1 MKENEKKGVEANKK
15 KIIALAVALVLL
27 IGGTYAWLTLT
38 LTGTKTA
45 RIEAGTLSLELVDE
59 ANAIN
64 VENALPVSDA
74 DGLATDPYVF
84 TLNNNGNITSLYTV
98 YLDTAAIDQGLTTMP
113 QNRVKYSVV
122 KTVKTIVGSRDSL
135 KEDGDTADTVV
146 STETLATSVYNSEAE
161 TISSKQLDSGSLA
174 AGQYIDYE
182 LRLWIDSGATNDEM
196 KNTAFAGKLRIEA
209 TQEGIE
215 EDAAYSETEETP

>member
-1 MKENEKKGVEANKK
+1 MGNTKRGVEGNKK

-59 ANAIN
+59 ANEIN
-64 VENALPVSDA
+64 VENALPVTD
-74 DGLATDPYVF
+74 DEGKATDPYVF

-98 YLDTAAIDQGLTTMP
+98 YLDSAAIEEGLSAMP

-122 KTVKTIVGSRDSL
+122 KTIKTIVGSRDSL
-135 KEDGDTADTVV
+135 EEDGDTADTVV
-146 STETLATSVYNSEAE
+146 STETLATDVYNSGAE
-161 TISSKQLDSGSLA
+161 TISSKMLDTGSLA
-174 AGQYIDYE
+174 AGNYIDYE
-182 LRLWIDSGATNDEM
+182 LRLWISSDATNDEM

-215 EDAAYSETEETP
+215 NDAAYGETEVTP